1 MTNLAI
7 IPARGGSKR
16 IPRKN
21 IRPFQGQ
28 PIISHV
34 IRTARECGV
43 FTEVMV
49 STEDEEIAGIAR
61 NYGASIPFMRSAA
74 TAGDKATT
82 VDVLREVIAGY
93 GEAGRTFDALCCI
106 YPTAVLTRAATLQS
120 GWELLQKNTDAE
132 CVLGVVPFD
141 HHAQRAL
148 VVRNGHLQMLQP
160 EHAHTRTQDLET
172 TYHDAGQWYWLRT
185 AALRDPDFRILG
197 PTAVPVVLDALEAQD
212 IDTEKDWA
220 LAEAKF
226 QLLLRGRSR

>member
-28 PIISHV
+28 PIIGHV

-43 FTEVMV
+43 FSEVMV

-61 NYGASIPFMRSAA
+61 KHGASVPFMRSLA

-82 VDVLREVIAGY
+82 LDVLREVIAGY
-93 GEAGRTFDALCCI
+93 QNDGREFDALCCI
-106 YPTAVLTRAATLQS
+106 YPTAVLTRPATLRS
-120 GWELLQKNTDAE
+120 GRELLQNSPDAA
-132 CVLGVVPFD
+132 CAVGVVPFE
-141 HHAQRAL
+141 HPAQRAL
-148 VVRNGHLQMLQP
+148 VVRNGRLQMLHP
-160 EHAHTRTQDLET
+160 EHAQTRTQDLEP

-185 AALRDPDFRILG
+185 AALRDPHFRILG
-197 PTAVPVVLDALEAQD
+197 PTAVPVMLDALEAQD
-212 IDTEKDWA
+212 IDTEQDWK

-226 QLLLRGRSR
+226 QLLLKGQAR

>member
-43 FTEVMV
+43 FAEVMV

-61 NYGASIPFMRSAA
+61 KYGASIPFMRSVA

-82 VDVLREVIAGY
+82 LDVLREVVAAY
-93 GEAGRTFDALCCI
+93 RDAGREFDALCCI
-106 YPTAVLTRAATLQS
+106 YPTAVLTRPATLRS
-120 GWELLQKNTDAE
+120 GCELLQKNPDAA
-132 CVLGVVPFD
+132 CVLGIVPFE
-141 HHAQRAL
+141 HPTQRAL
-148 VVRNGHLQMLQP
+148 AVRNGKLQMLQP
-160 EHAHTRTQDLET
+160 EHAHTRTQDLEP

-197 PTAVPVVLDALEAQD
+197 PSAMPVVLDALEAQD
-212 IDTEKDWA
+212 IDTEQDWNRT
-220 LAEAKF
+220 EAKY